1 MRSCLRQVRAHPASL
16 LIIQGNEKLNM
27 ILKNCSSTHMG
38 RALARTGSRP
48 AINRL
53 LVVLQVFS
61 RNRPDAARLLC
72 QTGMQ
77 CTAAGTST
85 PSTYLQELEHDPQP
99 GDAQRLVH
107 GPVLVS
113 VNRVANRP
121 SWMDLLLVPRSS
133 PASPSGLRAA
143 CTGRPAHVCTHQGA
157 HAHIKD
163 VRPTDVTVNKLD
175 SSSLTLL
182 ACCSGPGCRC
192 CLSSDSL
199 MRPSTTL
206 QHWKSCRR
214 AGTAAHTAAWSAQ
227 DMRASQ

>member
-1 MRSCLRQVRAHPASL
+1 MPHDCCARQACSAQLLAPAHQARTCRNSSTTRSPAMRSDWS
-16 LIIQGNEKLNM
+16 M
-27 ILKNCSSTHMG
+27 
-38 RALARTGSRP
+38 AL
-48 AINRL
+48 
-53 LVVLQVFS
+53 F
-61 RNRPDAARLLC
+61 
-72 QTGMQ
+72 
-77 CTAAGTST
+77 
-85 PSTYLQELEHDPQP
+85 
-99 GDAQRLVH
+99 
-107 GPVLVS
+107 LVS